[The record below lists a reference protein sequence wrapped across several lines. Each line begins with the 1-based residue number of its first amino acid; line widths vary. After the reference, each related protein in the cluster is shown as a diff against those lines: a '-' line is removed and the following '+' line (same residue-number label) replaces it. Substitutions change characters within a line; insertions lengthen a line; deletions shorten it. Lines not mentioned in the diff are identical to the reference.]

1 MGPKTRKFRLD
12 EILVREGIVSDDQ
25 VKEALLRQKAHGGK
39 LGSQLL
45 YHRYIDETGL
55 VRALA
60 KQLNCEGVVLSNLEI
75 PEIVIKF
82 IPARVAIA
90 RKIIPFD
97 YDTESNTVKIAC
109 EDPTDTSLIN
119 ELNFV
124 ARGKKVKLYVAAEL
138 ALNTAIARYYLGR
151 DTSLDKNLLLE
162 IPETATDTGK
172 IAVDAEVAEKS
183 DDDTEFT
190 HGTVLLVTDEEYS
203 GPMLQSLL
211 ERDNFKVMTTDS
223 ADDAIEMLENRT
235 FHTVFIKDTVSGDYI
250 DLIDRLRKL
259 SPRTVVRYY
268 ETSSALLLEQ
278 DSQKVEGNLLI
289 KNLDLFTSLLSSK
302 EKQPFNHSATVGKYV
317 ERLCRR
323 LGLPYKD
330 CLSIIN
336 AAYVHDLAKYYY
348 HDDSTSDPRK
358 TITLTIKLLQSLNY
372 DPVVIETL
380 RSMYLD
386 LKGKYTKRLP
396 IEVLGGN
403 IVTIVDLFCDNIP
416 PNERLSLD
424 KFEAI
429 QKKFRDLTGKLFMV
443 EVVEAFIVMIKEEIL
458 NLNTSQHAGQ
468 VMILAED
475 PNSLYS
481 IEFRLKSEGFRS
493 FKANDIDSFADL
505 YERSRPDFVILIPFT
520 DRSDIPEFIT
530 KIAAHGVD
538 YKATPTFLLV
548 DSSMASS
555 LTPVLDHGIEDIIP
569 ADGNFD
575 LLMAKIRK
583 LQAQLDAQNN
593 RDNSESESGS
603 GTKGRLSDMNLID
616 LLQALGPSRRTV
628 RITVKS
634 PSSDRGELI
643 LYLLQGQII
652 FASLADMVGPTAVY
666 EAISWLDGKWTVEP
680 INENLMPEP
689 NNDLSNE
696 SILMEGCRLLDEK
709 TRAGQLI

>member
-1 MGPKTRKFRLD
+1 MGPKTKKLRLD
-12 EILVREGIVSDDQ
+12 EILVREGIVSESQ

-60 KQLNCEGVVLSNLEI
+60 KQLNCEGVVLSNLDI
-75 PEIVIKF
+75 PDIIVKF

-90 RKIIPFD
+90 RKVIPFD
-97 YDTESNTVKIAC
+97 YDIESNTIKIAC
-109 EDPTDTSLIN
+109 EDPTDTLLIN

-124 ARGKKVKLYVAAEL
+124 ARGKKIKLYVAAEL

-162 IPETATDTGK
+162 IPEGVTDTGK
-172 IAVDAEVAEKS
+172 IALDAAVVERS
-183 DDDTEFT
+183 DEDSNFSR
-190 HGTVLLVTDEEYS
+190 GTVLLVTDEEYS

-211 ERDNFKVMTTDS
+211 ERDNFKVIVTDS
-223 ADDAIEMLENRT
+223 ADDAIEMLEDKT

-268 ETSSALLLEQ
+268 ESSSALLMEQ

-289 KNLDLFTSLLSSK
+289 RNLDLFTSLLSSK

-317 ERLCRR
+317 EKLCRR
-323 LGLPYKD
+323 LGLPFKD
-330 CLSIIN
+330 CLSVIN

-348 HDDSTSDPRK
+348 HDDSASDPRK
-358 TITLTIKLLQSLNY
+358 TITLTIKLLKSLNY
-372 DPVVIETL
+372 SPVVIETL
-380 RSMYLD
+380 RSMYVD
-386 LKGKYTKRLP
+386 LKGKYQKRLP

-429 QKKFRDLTGKLFMV
+429 QKKFRDLIGKLFLV

-458 NLNTSQHAGQ
+458 NLNTGQYSGQ

-481 IEFRLKSEGFRS
+481 VEFRLKSEGFRS
-493 FKANDIDSFADL
+493 FKAHDIDAFAEL
-505 YERSRPDFVILIPFT
+505 YERSRPDFVILLPFL
-520 DRSDIPEFIT
+520 DRSVIPEFVT
-530 KIAAHGVD
+530 KLVAHGVD
-538 YKATPTFLLV
+538 YHATPTFLLV
-548 DSSMASS
+548 DSSQASG
-555 LTPVLDHGIEDIIP
+555 LTPVLELGIEDIIP

-583 LQAQLDAQNN
+583 LQAQIDAQNK
-593 RDNSESESGS
+593 RDLASGESGG
-603 GTKGRLSDMNLID
+603 GTKGRLADMNLID

-628 RITVKS
+628 KITVKS
-634 PSSDRGELI
+634 PSSDKGELV
-643 LYLLQGQII
+643 LYLLQGQIV
-652 FASLADMVGPTAVY
+652 FASLGELSGPPAVY
-666 EAISWLDGKWTVEP
+666 EAISWLDGSWTVEP
-680 INENLMPEP
+680 VNENQMPDA
-689 NNDLSNE
+689 NNELSNE
-696 SILMEGCRLLDEK
+696 STLMEGCRLLDEK